1 MCCLLTCDHRLQ
13 GYTLLRLR
21 HIYEAGEHPTLS
33 QPAQVDLAA
42 LFKGIAVSSVQETT
56 LTGAPPSSLP
66 NVHLS
71 PTLTPPSPSPSRL
84 PLPPPPPGNAVLAHT
99 SRMRWTSQPVP
110 DLKQLDG
117 TVVTLQPNTFRT
129 FRVNLKT
136 A

>member
-42 LFKGIAVSSVQETT
+42 LFKGITVSSVQETT
-56 LTGAPPSSLP
+56 LTGAPPPSRP
-66 NVHLS
+66 HVHLS
-71 PTLTPPSPSPSRL
+71 PRSPPSPPHP
-84 PLPPPPPGNAVLAHT
+84 PLLGNALLAHT

>member
-1 MCCLLTCDHRLQ
+1 MQ

-56 LTGAPPSSLP
+56 LTGVLPPSHPHVHLKF
-66 NVHLS
+66 HLS
-71 PTLTPPSPSPSRL
+71 PTLTTHSSSLR
-84 PLPPPPPGNAVLAHT
+84 PPPLGNALLAHT

>member
-1 MCCLLTCDHRLQ
+1 MQ

-42 LFKGIAVSSVQETT
+42 LFKGITVSSVQETT
-56 LTGAPPSSLP
+56 LTGAPPPSHP
-66 NVHLS
+66 HVHLS
-71 PTLTPPSPSPSRL
+71 PTLTPLSPSPRP
-84 PLPPPPPGNAVLAHT
+84 PLLGNALLAHT

>member
-56 LTGAPPSSLP
+56 LTGVPPPSESHPHVHLKF
-66 NVHLS
+66 HLS
-71 PTLTPPSPSPSRL
+71 PTLTPPSPSPR
-84 PLPPPPPGNAVLAHT
+84 PPP
-99 SRMRWTSQPVP
+99 
-110 DLKQLDG
+110 
-117 TVVTLQPNTFRT
+117 
-129 FRVNLKT
+129 
-136 A
+136 